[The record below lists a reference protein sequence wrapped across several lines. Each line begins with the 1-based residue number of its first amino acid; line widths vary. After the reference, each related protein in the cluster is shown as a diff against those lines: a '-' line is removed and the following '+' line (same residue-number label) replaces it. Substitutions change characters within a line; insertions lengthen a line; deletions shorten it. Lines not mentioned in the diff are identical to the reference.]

1 MNYLETMKNIAKDKR
16 KRVENLIF
24 LIILLVILLISI
36 NYIFSTSD
44 KTSANSNSTT
54 SKNNIMGNNVDDKKE
69 NIEMINSQTNLEN
82 KLSDIL
88 SKINGISDV
97 SVLLTYSTDTKQ
109 NVVYN
114 TKEENSD
121 GKTSTEKSV
130 AYNEQSGQKSAIVES
145 VEMPKVEGAII
156 VAKGANSVEMRS
168 KLASTIS
175 SVTGIA
181 VYKVQVFEKQG

>member
-16 KRVENLIF
+16 KRVENLVF

-36 NYIFSTSD
+36 NSIFNSSD
-44 KTSANSNSTT
+44 KKEINSNSTT
-54 SKNNIMGNNVDDKKE
+54 TKNNINSNNEYSKNDSSDL
-69 NIEMINSQTNLEN
+69 INMQTNLEN

-88 SKINGISDV
+88 SKINGISEV
-97 SVLLTYSTDTKQ
+97 SVLLTYSSDSKQ

-156 VAKGANSVEMRS
+156 VAKGANNVEMRS
-168 KLASTIS
+168 KIASTIS
-175 SVTGIA
+175 SVTGIP

>member
-1 MNYLETMKNIAKDKR
+1 MNYLETMKNITKDKQ
-16 KRVENLIF
+16 KRVENLVF

-36 NYIFSTSD
+36 NYIFKSND
-44 KTSANSNSTT
+44 KNSNSTT
-54 SKNNIMGNNVDDKKE
+54 SYDNIIGSKEEKDKTIQ
-69 NIEMINSQTNLEN
+69 NINEQSNLET

-88 SKINGISDV
+88 SKVEGISEV
-97 SVLLTYSTDTKQ
+97 SVLLTYATDSKQ

-114 TKEENSD
+114 TKEEISD

-130 AYNEQSGQKSAIVES
+130 AYNEQSGQKNAIVES

-156 VAKGANSVEMRS
+156 VAKGASGVEMKS
-168 KLASTIS
+168 KIASTIS
-175 SVTGIA
+175 SVTGIP

>member
-36 NYIFSTSD
+36 NYIFSTTD
-44 KTSANSNSTT
+44 KNNETSNSTT
-54 SKNNIMGNNVDDKKE
+54 SKNNIIDNNEKTNE
-69 NIEMINSQTNLEN
+69 NTGMVTSQTNLEN

-88 SKINGISDV
+88 SKINGISEV

-114 TKEENSD
+114 TKEESSD

-130 AYNEQSGQKSAIVES
+130 AYNEQSGQKNAIVES

>member
-1 MNYLETMKNIAKDKR
+1 MNYLETMKNITKDKQ
-16 KRVENLIF
+16 KRVENLVF

-36 NYIFSTSD
+36 NYIFKSND
-44 KTSANSNSTT
+44 KNSNSTT
-54 SKNNIMGNNVDDKKE
+54 SYDNTIGSKEEKDKTIQNINE
-69 NIEMINSQTNLEN
+69 QSNLET

-88 SKINGISDV
+88 SKVEGISEV
-97 SVLLTYSTDTKQ
+97 SVLLTYATDSKQ

-114 TKEENSD
+114 TKEEISD

-130 AYNEQSGQKSAIVES
+130 AYNEQSGQKNAIVES

-156 VAKGANSVEMRS
+156 VAKGASGVEMKS
-168 KLASTIS
+168 KIASTIS
-175 SVTGIA
+175 SVTGIP